1 MGALRTLRAAAHE
14 QRLFNDQRKRIGRM
28 EDRFSPFWE
37 VYFQTLR
44 NAYQSGERRGEISS
58 VESHA
63 DYSKRME
70 NLEYNQ
76 LSIDKS
82 MHLPYLDAEEV
93 NSRGKRAAQS
103 DDCEDLERDPELQEI
118 TVDYGSRDLG
128 PLSFVPSA
136 PVLLSTWIYRIW

>member
-1 MGALRTLRAAAHE
+1 
-14 QRLFNDQRKRIGRM
+14 
-28 EDRFSPFWE
+28 
-37 VYFQTLR
+37 
-44 NAYQSGERRGEISS
+44 
-58 VESHA
+58 
-63 DYSKRME
+63 ME

-136 PVLLSTWIYRIW
+136 PVLLST